1 MTQTTAQRPAAVT
14 AQARSVPR
22 SSGDPQ
28 RTALAFIAP
37 FGVLY
42 LLFILGPLLY
52 GVASSLF
59 SASLV
64 RPGLGSWIGLQNY
77 ADVLGNPTFWGSV
90 RNTLLFTA
98 LTTVPLVI
106 IGLVTAI
113 LVNRV
118 RRAQWF
124 FRLAFFL
131 PYVLPSA
138 TMALVWLF
146 IYSPGLGLIDSI
158 LTGLG
163 FTSAGVLGNP
173 NTAILGVAV
182 ATVWWTLGFN
192 FVLFLA
198 GLQEI
203 PAEHYEA
210 AALDGASTLQQIRF
224 VVLPQLRS
232 TTVLVVVLQIV
243 ASLKV
248 FDQIFIMTSGGPGT
262 ATVSVLEFVYN
273 TGFTDYR
280 VGAASA
286 ASTLF
291 FLMIFIVSMLWVSMT
306 RRQQRKS
313 TP

>member
-1 MTQTTAQRPAAVT
+1 MTVTTERSPAAT
-14 AQARSVPR
+14 RSAPVFSRPR
-22 SSGDPQ
+22 SGDS
-28 RTALAFIAP
+28 RTAWGFLAP
-37 FGVLY
+37 FGALY
-42 LLFILGPLLY
+42 LLFILGPLAY
-52 GVASSLF
+52 GVLSSLF

-64 RPGLGSWIGLQNY
+64 KPGLGSWIGLTNY
-77 ADVLGNPTFWGSV
+77 TDLLGSSDFWTAM

-98 LTTVPLVI
+98 LTTVPLVL

-118 RRAQWF
+118 GRAQWF

-138 TMALVWLF
+138 TMALIWLF
-146 IYSPGLGLIDSI
+146 VFSPGLGLFDS
-158 LTGLG
+158 
-163 FTSAGVLGNP
+163 VLGWLGMAP
-173 NTAILGVAV
+173 AGLLGDPKTAMLGVAL

-192 FVLFLA
+192 FVLYLA

-203 PAEHYEA
+203 PSEHYEA
-210 AALDGASTLQQIRF
+210 AALDGASTLQQIKYI
-224 VVLPQLRS
+224 VLPQLRNV
-232 TTVLVVVLQIV
+232 TILVVVLQIV

-248 FDQIFIMTSGGPGT
+248 FDQIFIMTGGGPGT
-262 ATVSVLEFVYN
+262 ATISALQFVYN

-291 FLMIFIVSMLWVSMT
+291 FLIVFTVSAVWMVFN
-306 RRQQRKS
+306 RRQQR
-313 TP
+313 TRP